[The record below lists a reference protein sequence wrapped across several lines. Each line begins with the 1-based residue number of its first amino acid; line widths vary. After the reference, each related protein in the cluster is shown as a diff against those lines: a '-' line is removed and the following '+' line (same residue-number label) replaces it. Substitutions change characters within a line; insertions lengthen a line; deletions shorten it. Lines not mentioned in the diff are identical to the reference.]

1 MKADLFIR
9 NLLIIIVILLAMNIL
24 LPILSNPST
33 SYAAKNI
40 EYKVVYIYGCLSES
54 EKESYTDE
62 WTKDRGEGLTE
73 KLFNEYAKEG
83 WEYIG
88 SVNDDNLAIFKR

>member
-1 MKADLFIR
+1 MKGDLFIR
-9 NLLIIIVILLAMNIL
+9 NLLIIIVILLALNII

-40 EYKVVYIYGCLSES
+40 EYKVINLRRHILDLPHDGSLYDAGPL
-54 EKESYTDE
+54 
-62 WTKDRGEGLTE
+62 E
-73 KLFNEYAKEG
+73 KLFNEYAKEE

-88 SVNDDNLAIFKR
+88 SVSQDHLAIFKR

>member
-9 NLLIIIVILLAMNIL
+9 NLLIIIVILLALNII

-40 EYKVVYIYGCLSES
+40 EYKVVNLNLIHREDMDNFDIFGEHLVEPI
-54 EKESYTDE
+54 EKI
-62 WTKDRGEGLTE
+62 
-73 KLFNEYAKEG
+73 FNEYGKEG
-83 WEYIG
+83 WEFIG
-88 SVNDDNLAIFKR
+88 ETPVGGLVIFKR